1 MNPPTTTEHPA
12 HTGFA
17 APAAP
22 SLSLGVV
29 GNCAFSALIDPHGRV
44 VWSCLPRF
52 DGDPVFHALLGS
64 EDGAGAFAI
73 DIEERREHACAH
85 DRDCLHNTPPRSG

>member
-1 MNPPTTTEHPA
+1 MTLAKN
-12 HTGFA
+12 GFA
-17 APAAP
+17 PPAAP

-52 DGDPVFHALLGS
+52 VCVPVFLAMRG
-64 EDGAGAFAI
+64 GTVA
-73 DIEERREHACAH
+73 
-85 DRDCLHNTPPRSG
+85 